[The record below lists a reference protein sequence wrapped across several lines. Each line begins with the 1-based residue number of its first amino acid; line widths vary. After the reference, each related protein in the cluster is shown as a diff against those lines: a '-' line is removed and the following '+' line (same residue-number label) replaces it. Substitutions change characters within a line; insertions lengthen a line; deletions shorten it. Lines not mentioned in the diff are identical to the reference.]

1 MDSYIIQKEIVSR
14 VQLYEITFEKIFFG
28 YFVFVIRFFIQKVHK
43 EKKSMSFLASTTSI
57 TATSVT
63 TTTGRSPL
71 LLVNER
77 FVSFFENN
85 PNLNLIFYGI

>member
-1 MDSYIIQKEIVSR
+1 
-14 VQLYEITFEKIFFG
+14 
-28 YFVFVIRFFIQKVHK
+28 
-43 EKKSMSFLASTTSI
+43 
-57 TATSVT
+57 
-63 TTTGRSPL
+63 